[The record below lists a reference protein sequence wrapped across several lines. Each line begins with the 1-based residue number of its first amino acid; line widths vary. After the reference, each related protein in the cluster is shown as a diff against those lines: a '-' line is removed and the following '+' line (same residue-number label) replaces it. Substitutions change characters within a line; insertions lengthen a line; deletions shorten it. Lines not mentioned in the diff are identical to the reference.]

1 MILYDFLSANHFK
14 IHTIITNYN
23 NDGVKHF
30 DILYIQ
36 SSQLRQ
42 NME

>member
-14 IHTIITNYN
+14 IHTITNYN
-23 NDGVKHF
+23 NDGVKPF
-30 DILYIQ
+30 DILYIK
-36 SSQLRQ
+36 SRQLRQ